1 MIGVRELSLFKKA
14 KLNKAKT
21 AQKVKNFFAD
31 DFDHYLN
38 LANKHLSDISS
49 PQLDPNGATNHDG
62 KNHQDENIVINID
75 AHACVAA
82 VDHTINSCDY
92 NHAIILYLYFIKHNT
107 DETIAQRLH
116 CQLTRYYEIKTD
128 ALVEFAER
136 MDYWRQ
142 HEHSSI
148 EDLRVFEDVELTE

>member
-1 MIGVRELSLFKKA
+1 MIGVKELSLFKKA
-14 KLNKAKT
+14 KLNKTKT
-21 AQKVKNFFAD
+21 AQKVNDFFTE
-31 DFDHYLN
+31 DFNHYLN

-49 PQLDPNGATNHDG
+49 PKLDATGVTTHDG
-62 KNHQDENIVINID
+62 KNHQDESLAINLD
-75 AHACVAA
+75 AQACVAA
-82 VDHTINSCDY
+82 VDHALSSCDY
-92 NHAIILYLYFIKHNT
+92 KHGKILYQYFIQGLT
-107 DETIAQRLH
+107 DEKIYQ
-116 CQLTRYYEIKTD
+116 QLNYQSSRYYEIKTD